1 MSKLQVCSVT
11 RTPMFV
17 ASSTSLRSPY
27 SRRWRIAAFNPQ
39 IEEVQRLAMGS
50 AAVDVSAV
58 LHYACVSIVP
68 NLERVDEEIGNVL
81 NALEGRYVP
90 AGPAGAPTRGMAGIL
105 PTGRN
110 FCAVDPRALPSQA
123 AWQVGQRLARETLA
137 RHLREENAYP

>member
-11 RTPMFV
+11 RTPMFS
-17 ASSTSLRSPY
+17 ASSTSLRSPD
-27 SRRWRIAAFNPQ
+27 SRRRRIAAFNPQ

-81 NALEGRYVP
+81 NALERPLRSG
-90 AGPAGAPTRGMAGIL
+90 G
-105 PTGRN
+105 TGRS
-110 FCAVDPRALPSQA
+110 A
-123 AWQVGQRLARETLA
+123 LA
-137 RHLREENAYP
+137 RHGRHSAD